1 MFNAMFAVLI
11 AGSIGYV
18 LSGWAGMAV
27 GATVASVVAVLT
39 ETLTP
44 VIEQGTSHE
53 RRMRANRHYRA
64 RYEALEDSWRR
75 PNPRSRRAWLS
86 AMEPTGKKP
95 AVAGPAPAD
104 PMLVAVDEP
113 ELPSVPDDSTRGQL
127 PAGSERP
134 GRSARAATS
143 SRTYRRSLVEREVGQ
158 QAGASKRRRP
168 ASTRGQSSAS
178 TARWYSTRV
187 ASSRPFRPR
196 VLRGRSRV
204 TGRRLLRMPYRFDRI
219 RRLR

>member
-1 MFNAMFAVLI
+1 MLNAMFAVLI

-53 RRMRANRHYRA
+53 RRMRTNRHYRA

-75 PNPRSRRAWLS
+75 PYPRSRRAWLS

-95 AVAGPAPAD
+95 AVAGPAHAD

-113 ELPSVPDDSTRGQL
+113 ELPSHVPESSTQGQL
-127 PAGSERP
+127 PASSKRP
-134 GRSARAATS
+134 GRSARAETS
-143 SRTYRRSLVEREVGQ
+143 SRTHAAPSSSGKSGSKPARRNEG
-158 QAGASKRRRP
+158 
-168 ASTRGQSSAS
+168 
-178 TARWYSTRV
+178 
-187 ASSRPFRPR
+187 
-196 VLRGRSRV
+196 
-204 TGRRLLRMPYRFDRI
+204 GRRQRAVKAAPQPRDGAAPA
-219 RRLR
+219 